1 MSSRRTRL
9 VVAGIAALGVVGMAM
24 PAQAGDTAVTF
35 TLTGGDLTITT
46 PTAAATL
53 SAGALS
59 VTGTSVSGT
68 LGSTTVTDERGALL
82 QNVTVTMASSAFTND
97 PNPDPAVTGDEYVI
111 PATAATG
118 YSGVATPSGTAVPV
132 PTTAGV
138 AIGGVGGSI
147 LTMES
152 SGSGGA
158 SYNPTV
164 SVAVPAGAT
173 AGTYKG
179 TITQTVV

>member
-9 VVAGIAALGVVGMAM
+9 VIAGIAALGVVGMAM
-24 PAQAGDTAVTF
+24 PAQAGDTDVTF

-59 VTGTSVSGT
+59 VTGTSVTGA
-68 LGSTTVTDERGALL
+68 LGDTTVTDERGSLL

-111 PATAATG
+111 PASAATG
-118 YSGVATPSGTAVPV
+118 YSGVATPSGTAIPV
-132 PTTAGV
+132 PTTVGMAL
-138 AIGGVGGSI
+138 GGSGSAI

-158 SYNPTV
+158 IYNPTV
-164 SVAVPAGAT
+164 SVAVPAGAI
-173 AGTYKG
+173 AGTYEG
-179 TITQTVV
+179 VITQTVA

>member
-35 TLTGGDLTITT
+35 TLTGGDLTIST

-59 VTGTSVSGT
+59 VTGTSVSGA

-97 PNPDPAVTGDEYVI
+97 PDAAVTGDEYVI

-132 PTTAGV
+132 PTTVGV
-138 AIGGVGGSI
+138 AIAGAGGSI

-158 SYNPTV
+158 TYNPTV

-173 AGTYKG
+173 AGTYTG
-179 TITQTVV
+179 TITQTVS